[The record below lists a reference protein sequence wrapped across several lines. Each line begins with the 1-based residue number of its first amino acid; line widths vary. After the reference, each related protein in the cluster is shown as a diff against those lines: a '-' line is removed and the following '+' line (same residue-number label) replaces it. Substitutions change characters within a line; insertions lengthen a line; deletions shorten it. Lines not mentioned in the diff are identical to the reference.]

1 MRDGLGSVLRG
12 LDDQRANSHA
22 IRPSSARPAAPPTAI
37 PTTAPT
43 LRSLPPTP
51 EPPVAFLLL
60 ALGSAAVLDAPSA
73 WIVDWAFCVCEEE
86 AVERLRPL
94 DDDLPPPPPPPRLD
108 DLPLDDLPRLD
119 DDLPPLALDLGEVVR
134 CGVGELLSW
143 SSSSSPPLLAFDV
156 PSLAPDGAAP
166 LPNEMVCLLPPEPLP
181 DAEPAVKPLKG
192 LYSNR

>member
-1 MRDGLGSVLRG
+1 MRG
-12 LDDQRANSHA
+12 LDDQRAKSHA
-22 IRPSSARPAAPPTAI
+22 IRPSSAKPAAPPTAI

-60 ALGSAAVLDAPSA
+60 AFGSAAVLDVASD
-73 WIVDWAFCVCEEE
+73 WIVEWAFCVCEE
-86 AVERLRPL
+86 AVERPLLL

-119 DDLPPLALDLGEVVR
+119 DDLRPLELDWGELVR

-166 LPNEMVCLLPPEPLP
+166 WPNEMVCLLPPEPLP

-192 LYSNR
+192 LYSDR